1 MNSISTR
8 IAAGALVNSYSPRSQ
23 SVPNP
28 GKLSVQ
34 DIPSE
39 ADADHRQVDPVQT
52 DVSFSTYG
60 SRGEHLA
67 VVVTDKETGAIIREI
82 PSKDMQKLHVHL
94 EVIA

>member
-1 MNSISTR
+1 MNSIGTR
-8 IAAGALVNSYSPRSQ
+8 ITAGALVNSYSPRSQ

-34 DIPSE
+34 DIASE
-39 ADADHRQVDPVQT
+39 ADDNRQVDPVQT

-67 VVVTDKETGAIIREI
+67 VVVTDKETGAIICEI
-82 PSKDMQKLHVHL
+82 PSKGMQKLHVHL